1 MENKTLFRDFDPGD
15 ISMKNREKSIGE
27 TANIYERESKL
38 VEKINQMQTSDFYS
52 KAALFKEFLDLSKEY
67 AKLLKQTIKIT
78 RIGDSNQRKLF
89 LANEKIEEQ
98 KKKLSI
104 AYQKMEL
111 LARTD
116 PLTQLSNRRDF
127 LEKFHQEVIR
137 FERSGK
143 PISVVLSDIDDFK
156 TVNDRYGHDCGDFV
170 LVNTAKILR
179 SMIRKQDSVGRWGGE
194 EFILLLPETPLSG
207 GEIVAEGI
215 RKRIVGETFSFEEH
229 QLSITIT
236 FGVCVYNGVMDVD
249 TCIKRADEALY
260 SGKHQG
266 KNCVVLANPR

>member
-1 MENKTLFRDFDPGD
+1 MR
-15 ISMKNREKSIGE
+15 NREKKIGD
-27 TANIYERESKL
+27 TASIYERESQL
-38 VEKINQMQTSDFYS
+38 LEKINQVQADDFTS
-52 KAALFKEFLDLSKEY
+52 KAALFKEFLELSNEY
-67 AKLLKQTIKIT
+67 GKLLKQTIKIT
-78 RIGDSNQRKLF
+78 HIGDSNQRKLF

-98 KKKLSI
+98 KKELSI

-127 LEKFHQEVIR
+127 LEKFRQEISR
-137 FERSGK
+137 FDRSGK
-143 PISVVLSDIDDFK
+143 PFSVILSDIDDFK

-170 LVNTAKILR
+170 LVNTAKILK
-179 SMIRKQDSVGRWGGE
+179 SMIRRQDSVGRWGGE

-215 RKRIVGETFSFEEH
+215 RKRIEAENFSYKGH

-236 FGVCVYNGVMDVD
+236 CGVCVYNRVMDID
-249 TCIKRADEALY
+249 TCVKGVDEALY

-266 KNCVVLANPR
+266 KNRVVLANPG